1 LWGEKEINEMKL
13 NSSYKIVIEIDG
25 RTLTYTGKVIQE
37 DDMFLTFIDKFG
49 KTYSYNKNKIVS
61 AEELQ

>member
-1 LWGEKEINEMKL
+1 MKL